1 MRTRVSRPGGRDL
14 SAPIDLQR
22 LLGASERRRLAA
34 EALAE
39 VGRLLTQ
46 SLEVSVVTSRILDN
60 VGQLLRAHSPS
71 LYRLDPAS
79 GALVAVAVSS
89 SIAGTIGAGFAFPP
103 GTGMGGLAVRCR
115 EAVTSPNLLEDPRV
129 ILTPELRRRLE
140 GAPYRALLSVPLMIK
155 EDVIGVLSVGDRAG
169 RIFDDDDIHI
179 GRAFADQAALALHN
193 ARLYE
198 TAQHALG
205 ALQAKNAE
213 LDGFAYMVSHDLKA
227 PLVTIQGMASMLVAD
242 CGPSLDER
250 GRHYLRRIEANVAQM
265 ERLITDVL
273 ALSRVGRDARPAALV
288 PLTEVVDEVLAGFG
302 DRIRAAGVKVARHD
316 QGAVWAIRTEL
327 EQVVSNLVGNAV
339 KYIGDTA
346 DPQIEIGAVER
357 SGWLECYVRDNG
369 IGIEPAYHQQV
380 FEIFQRLKEL
390 SVEGTGVGLAIVKK
404 IVEAV
409 GGRVWVE
416 SAKGHGS
423 TFFFTWPT
431 GARPR

>member
-1 MRTRVSRPGGRDL
+1 
-14 SAPIDLQR
+14 
-22 LLGASERRRLAA
+22 
-34 EALAE
+34 
-39 VGRLLTQ
+39 
-46 SLEVSVVTSRILDN
+46 
-60 VGQLLRAHSPS
+60 
-71 LYRLDPAS
+71 
-79 GALVAVAVSS
+79 
-89 SIAGTIGAGFAFPP
+89 
-103 GTGMGGLAVRCR
+103 
-115 EAVTSPNLLEDPRV
+115 
-129 ILTPELRRRLE
+129 
-140 GAPYRALLSVPLMIK
+140 
-155 EDVIGVLSVGDRAG
+155 
-169 RIFDDDDIHI
+169 
-179 GRAFADQAALALHN
+179 
-193 ARLYE
+193 
-198 TAQHALG
+198 
-205 ALQAKNAE
+205 
-213 LDGFAYMVSHDLKA
+213 MVSHDLKA